1 MDKFYTS
8 FELMKI
14 FNINRGSWSKVKNEL
29 HLNDFGTKELL
40 GKKERILYNE
50 QAYNLLSDY
59 YLYKNGSVEDNKSL
73 TLIKIQSK
81 EIEELKNI
89 STTFQ
94 RYYEEEK
101 ANNKVLIEKNEDLTI
116 CNSDLTYKINQLEL
130 ENQRLKNLSL
140 FRRIF
145 KLF

>member
-1 MDKFYTS
+1 MKKEFTS
-8 FELMKI
+8 FELMNY
-14 FNINRGSWSKVKNEL
+14 FNISKGSWYSIKNKLNLDSYGSKE
-29 HLNDFGTKELL
+29 FI
-40 GKKERILYNE
+40 GKKERFIYNE
-50 QAYNLLSDY
+50 QAFNILNDY
-59 YLYKNGSVEDNKSL
+59 YSFKDGSIEDNKSL

-101 ANNKVLIEKNEDLTI
+101 ANNKVLMEKNEDLTI

-130 ENQRLKNLSL
+130 ENQQLKNLSL

-145 KLF
+145 KLY